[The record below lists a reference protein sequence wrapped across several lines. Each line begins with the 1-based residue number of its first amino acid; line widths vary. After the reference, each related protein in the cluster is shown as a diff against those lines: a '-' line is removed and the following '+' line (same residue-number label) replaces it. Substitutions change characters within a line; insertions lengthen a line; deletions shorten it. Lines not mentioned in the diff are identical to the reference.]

1 MTKLPCLLF
10 YKNLGPW
17 WNLPADTKRLFD
29 HGEVLD
35 DNVFAIFKSHVF
47 LLAFVS
53 VWFLL
58 RVKKSLGRAQIGL
71 LSCLKWKFPNST
83 TPPSFH
89 MWALL
94 PPEVL
99 VRVLSAYYSSP
110 SLLRLFLLSFNLNSL
125 RYSGSEMFIVLNTR
139 INILWRHWS
148 SRL

>member
-1 MTKLPCLLF
+1 LA
-10 YKNLGPW
+10 
-17 WNLPADTKRLFD
+17 ADTKRLFD

-58 RVKKSLGRAQIGL
+58 RVKKKSGPRPDW
-71 LSCLKWKFPNST
+71 SPFVLKMKISEEH
-83 TPPSFH
+83 PPPFH
-89 MWALL
+89 MRALL

-99 VRVLSAYYSSP
+99 VRVLSAYYP
-110 SLLRLFLLSFNLNSL
+110 SLWLLRLFLLSFNLNSL